1 MTRSARGSRPSSPG
15 ASRTCAAAAAPATVR
30 LALPEGV
37 LALSRTLTVESG
49 LARWSSDGR
58 SLRWQGTLAG
68 GARSG
73 LRFALRPAPELRP
86 AGEGPVAELVV
97 AELAAAA
104 DDQRRLVV
112 YVGASWCEPCV
123 AFHEAIA
130 AGRIGAPLGGARFLE
145 FDLDRDGDRLR
156 EAGYTSRLIPLFVV
170 PEADG
175 RAGSRRT
182 EGGIKGPGAVDNLVR
197 RLGPLLKD

>member
-1 MTRSARGSRPSSPG
+1 MCVSRACGIALLLSSSLVACGGEPPRG
-15 ASRTCAAAAAPATVR
+15 TDAAAAKTADVKAAEPAADAT
-30 LALPEGV
+30 
-37 LALSRTLTVESG
+37 
-49 LARWSSDGR
+49 
-58 SLRWQGTLAG
+58 AG
-68 GARSG
+68 ATAEPRD
-73 LRFALRPAPELRP
+73 ATPKRPAPELRP

>member
-1 MTRSARGSRPSSPG
+1 
-15 ASRTCAAAAAPATVR
+15 
-30 LALPEGV
+30 
-37 LALSRTLTVESG
+37 
-49 LARWSSDGR
+49 
-58 SLRWQGTLAG
+58 
-68 GARSG
+68 
-73 LRFALRPAPELRP
+73 
-86 AGEGPVAELVV
+86 PVAELVV